1 MGTSEDVKEALKA
14 AASGDSDSSTDD
26 EKVVDDKAAPKDEGS
41 KDKVKDDGT
50 VPRSRLNEVSQK
62 LQEEKASWET
72 EKGKLMEQLAE
83 EKTKAVDLAEV
94 VAKSRSDTELVAALQ
109 TLARNEAHSDLIAKV
124 NLALEGKDYDSLTEQ
139 TNDDAYDDDSEKP
152 TVDKKAILKEIR
164 TEVEETLAKQKQEV
178 LVQQSELVAQD
189 LMRQLPDEKF
199 SPEAKELIGDLW
211 AAKVDWEALEENPS
225 MLNKHLAEKL
235 TETLDTWEKAHPT
248 SKTEETTDEENKQV
262 TEEPTLAEKLGAHLN
277 KDWGATKEV
286 DGKTVAVE
294 SDEDFIASMG
304 SVFKLGNEENSK

>member
-26 EKVVDDKAAPKDEGS
+26 EKVADKAGAKDESS
-41 KDKVKDDGT
+41 KEKVKDDGT

-62 LQEEKASWET
+62 LQDAEASWET
-72 EKGKLMEQLAE
+72 EKGKLMTQLAE
-83 EKTKAVDLAEV
+83 EKSKAVDLAEV

-109 TLARNEAHSDLIAKV
+109 TLARNDAHADLIARV
-124 NLALEGKDYDSLTEQ
+124 NLALEGKDYDSLEEKSD
-139 TNDDAYDDDSEKP
+139 DDADDDDSEKP
-152 TVDKKAILKEIR
+152 VVDKKAILKEIR

-189 LMRQLPDEKF
+189 LMRQLPAEKF

-211 AAKVDWEALEENPS
+211 ANKVDWEALEEDPS
-225 MLNKHLAEKL
+225 ILHKHLAEKL

-248 SKTEETTDEENKQV
+248 SKTEETTDDNKQV

-277 KDWGATKEV
+277 KEWGKVEER
-286 DGKTVAVE
+286 DGKMVPVE
-294 SDEDFIASMG
+294 SEEDWLNSFT
-304 SVFKLGNEENSK
+304 SVFKIGNEENEK